1 MMQFLVPSGSPRLA
15 VAADRLAEAC
25 LLRALR
31 DRARADAD
39 ALVLAA
45 AEAARKLAL
54 QRELV
59 HSDLVACFGVSTLS
73 LLHAVIVDGPDP
85 RLDDARAL
93 LSYRFRYELRPNRTD
108 RQWALTLLDG
118 EGRAATDA
126 RRVPLVGLF
135 SMSTRGDAAVTELWC
150 MVADLAVRHVKA

>member
-1 MMQFLVPSGSPRLA
+1 MQFLVPSGSPRLA

-39 ALVLAA
+39 ALALAA

-73 LLHAVIVDGPDP
+73 LLHAVIVDAPDP
-85 RLDDARAL
+85 RLGGARAIVT
-93 LSYRFRYELRPNRTD
+93 YRYRYELRPSRAD
-108 RQWALTLLDG
+108 RQWQLTLLDAD
-118 EGRAATDA
+118 GRAALDA
-126 RRVPLVGLF
+126 HRVPIVGTF
-135 SMSTRGDAAVTELWC
+135 TMDTHGDAAVTELWC
-150 MVADLAVRHVKA
+150 QIAALAQRGPL